1 MQQIDSCL
9 IWMKGGCLEGWG
21 LHPLTRLHHRD
32 VGRTGGYTTV
42 PRPQRSRLLGGER
55 QVLVAKYCY
64 RVSFRRTVFYLRQEC
79 SSFKLSCAPQP
90 SLMCATSEFSNTHTH
105 ARTLGHMQTHQQDN
119 CDLSAYLLVLCLI
132 TDYADTA
139 NMRTDTAH
147 LHLLKS
153 STFHPLKWL
162 SKTPGHF
169 KGSLPQRA
177 LPQAV
182 LTALIKIYRQLIL
195 KYWYSWMTPTKDVIP
210 INSKQA
216 GHGHPELKHGFFLY
230 FNRNQYE
237 LVAVGSN

>member
-1 MQQIDSCL
+1 MQLFQTFMCSTAVANVR
-9 IWMKGGCLEGWG
+9 
-21 LHPLTRLHHRD
+21 H
-32 VGRTGGYTTV
+32 
-42 PRPQRSRLLGGER
+42 LG
-55 QVLVAKYCY
+55 VLK
-64 RVSFRRTVFYLRQEC
+64 
-79 SSFKLSCAPQP
+79 
-90 SLMCATSEFSNTHTH
+90 HTH
-105 ARTLGHMQTHQQDN
+105 ARTHTGTHADTPAN

-195 KYWYSWMTPTKDVIP
+195 KY
-210 INSKQA
+210 
-216 GHGHPELKHGFFLY
+216 
-230 FNRNQYE
+230 
-237 LVAVGSN
+237 